1 MKTANELKAIA
12 TAEIDRRNAER
23 HEQVTNYL
31 ENHVAPE
38 MEKAAA
44 AGLMYVDIVVDT
56 DVDMVL
62 LKEELTANGY
72 TFSKRDRKLTI
83 YWL

>member
-23 HEQVTNYL
+23 HEQVVNYL
-31 ENHVAPE
+31 ETHVAPK
-38 MEKAAA
+38 MEEAAA
-44 AGLMYVDIVVDT
+44 AGLMFVDIVVDT
-56 DVDMVL
+56 NVDMVL
-62 LKEELTANGY
+62 LKEKLTANGY
-72 TFSKRDRKLTI
+72 THSKKDRKLTI